1 MIEDISMH
9 FNKTIPE
16 LSVFD
21 INNSKNF
28 YVNIL
33 GAKIEYERQEDKF
46 IFLSLEENQLML
58 EEISDEG
65 WNVGDLDYPLGRGI
79 NISLEVKDIDLI
91 YQKVK
96 LYDIPLYRDMMI
108 NHYGGINEMI
118 EQKEFLL
125 QDPNGYLLR
134 FTD

>member
-108 NHYGGINEMI
+108 NHYEGINEMI

>member
-16 LSVFD
+16 LSVFN
-21 INNSKNF
+21 INHSKNF
-28 YVNIL
+28 YVDIL
-33 GAKIEYERQEDKF
+33 GAKIEYERKEDKF
-46 IFLSLEENQLML
+46 VFLSLEENQLML
-58 EEISDEG
+58 EEINDEG
-65 WNVGDLDYPLGRGI
+65 WNVGDLYYPLGRGI

-108 NHYGGINEMI
+108 NHYEGVNEMI

>member
-33 GAKIEYERQEDKF
+33 GAKIEYERKEDKF

>member
-1 MIEDISMH
+1 MN

-21 INNSKNF
+21 IDKSKNF
-28 YVNIL
+28 YLNVL

-46 IFLSLEENQLML
+46 VFLSLEENQLML
-58 EEISDEG
+58 EEIHDNG
-65 WNVGDLDYPLGRGI
+65 WNIGELTYPLGQGI
-79 NISLEVKDIDLI
+79 NISLEIRNVDSVYQRVKEHN
-91 YQKVK
+91 VS
-96 LYDIPLYRDMMI
+96 LYREMMI
-108 NHYGGINEMI
+108 SHYTGANEMI

-134 FTD
+134 FTN